1 MSHRKAS
8 STTSR
13 LSCVAC
19 KPSTTTT
26 LKRSSGSGS
35 DVLTHTTT
43 FPSPWLQALH
53 RQAIPRHSKRFQ
65 SLEATGFAPTTPCQS
80 DCVVTYCG
88 KSKSNGKSKGKP
100 LPSKVVYWASA
111 PCDLMSASLLKSA
124 ECAYGNYA
132 NMGVAVRKGNNTLE
146 FVLQTP
152 RPYMARQKGKTNS
165 KLWCRH
171 LHFVEV
177 DPVTN
182 RVAASNKNVL
192 FTLGVFP
199 CTMLRHHS
207 DTYECKPLMRA
218 DDMLRHRLK
227 SVFIGFEMYMAGKA
241 GDAVGVNAALADS
254 KYPPISSDD
263 IVLNWKDSVAGIARQ
278 MQHDHRI
285 REHGVHTPLMVY
297 CTDET
302 CPAAQV
308 LIEKLC
314 EAGYCNVYYL
324 KGGVAEALQKTAPLR
339 RLLAET
345 SHPA

>member
-1 MSHRKAS
+1 MSHRKPP
-8 STTSR
+8 TTPR

-19 KPSTTTT
+19 KPPTATT
-26 LKRSSGSGS
+26 LKRSSGRGGS
-35 DVLTHTTT
+35 DDALTQTTT

-88 KSKSNGKSKGKP
+88 KGKGNGKGKP
-100 LPSKVVYWASA
+100 LPSKVVYWASE

-177 DPVTN
+177 DPVSN
-182 RVAASNKNVL
+182 RVATSNKNVL

-227 SVFIGFEMYMAGKA
+227 SMFIGFEMYMTGKA

-254 KYPPISSDD
+254 KYPSISSDD
-263 IVLNWKDSVAGIARQ
+263 MVLNWKDSAAGIARQ
-278 MQHDHRI
+278 MQHDMRF
-285 REHGVHTPLMVY
+285 RKHGVHTPLMVY
-297 CTDET
+297 CVDET
-302 CPAAQV
+302 CSAAQV

-324 KGGVAEALQKTAPLR
+324 KGGIAEALQKTAPLR
-339 RLLAET
+339 RLLTET
-345 SHPA
+345 SRPS